1 MKFTLT
7 PNDKLKFKIVSYSY
21 SFLDT
26 TLIKNFHFCNAFYY
40 WLQKSNEF
48 DRNNCIFDNIWLDIY
63 KEMGEIS
70 YKLEDIQLIYRG
82 EGNKSKIYKIEI
94 NVKENAPKAKITIFV
109 ENSSYF
115 NVIKNRIKR
124 LLLFLKGF

>member
-7 PNDKLKFKIVSYSY
+7 PNNKQKFKIVSYSY
-21 SFLDT
+21 SFLDI
-26 TLIKNFHFCNAFYY
+26 TLIKNFHFCDAFYY
-40 WLQKSNEF
+40 WLKKSHEF

-109 ENSSYF
+109 EKSSSF
-115 NVIKNRIKR
+115 NPIKKGIRSC
-124 LLLFLKGF
+124 LFLKSF

>member
-1 MKFTLT
+1 MRSIIDSKRAMNLIEI
-7 PNDKLKFKIVSYSY
+7 IVSLIIFGWIFIKKWEK
-21 SFLDT
+21 FL
-26 TLIKNFHFCNAFYY
+26 
-40 WLQKSNEF
+40 
-48 DRNNCIFDNIWLDIY
+48 
-63 KEMGEIS
+63 IS
-70 YKLEDIQLIYRG
+70 LKDIQLIYRG

-115 NVIKNRIKR
+115 NMIKNRIKR

>member
-1 MKFTLT
+1 MRSIIGYKRAMNLIET
-7 PNDKLKFKIVSYSY
+7 IVY
-21 SFLDT
+21 
-26 TLIKNFHFCNAFYY
+26 LI
-40 WLQKSNEF
+40 
-48 DRNNCIFDNIWLDIY
+48 IFGWIFIKKW
-63 KEMGEIS
+63 GEIS

-115 NVIKNRIKR
+115 NVIKNGIKR
-124 LLLFLKGF
+124 LLLFMKGF